1 MREIEFRGKTV
12 DNEWIYGNLIQN
24 EDAQTSYIIEKQD
37 IDLTKSIYNV
47 NIRRYG
53 KFTSCAYPID
63 FKTIGQYIGKTD
75 KNGKKI
81 YDGDIIKARH
91 NEDLYIVKYED
102 CSFVIEDKWGGRINQ
117 DQDSIYRLEC
127 EIVGNKFDNPELLGE

>member
-12 DNEWIYGNLIQN
+12 DNEWIYG
-24 EDAQTSYIIEKQD
+24 
-37 IDLTKSIYNV
+37 
-47 NIRRYG
+47 
-53 KFTSCAYPID
+53 
-63 FKTIGQYIGKTD
+63 
-75 KNGKKI
+75 
-81 YDGDIIKARH
+81 

-127 EIVGNKFDNPELLGE
+127 EIVGNICDNPELLGE